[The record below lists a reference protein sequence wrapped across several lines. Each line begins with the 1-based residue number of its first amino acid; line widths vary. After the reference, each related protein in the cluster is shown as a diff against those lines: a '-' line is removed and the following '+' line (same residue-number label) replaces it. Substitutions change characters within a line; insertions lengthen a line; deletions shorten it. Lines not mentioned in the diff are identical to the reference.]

1 MSVIN
6 GATNTAPTPVAGTAV
21 TIEDTATKGDTWNL
35 AAAEILPAAP

>member
-21 TIEDTATKGDTWNL
+21 TIKDTIH
-35 AAAEILPAAP
+35 AEVRLLSALIGSR